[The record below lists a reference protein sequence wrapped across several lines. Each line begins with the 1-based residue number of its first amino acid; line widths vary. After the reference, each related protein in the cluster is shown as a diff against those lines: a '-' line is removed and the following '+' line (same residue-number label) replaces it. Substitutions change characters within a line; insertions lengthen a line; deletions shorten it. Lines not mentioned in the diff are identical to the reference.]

1 VLTVGYSLWTI
12 RRIFFGPLPDHLK
25 DVKEASPI
33 MTVPLLVFAVLA
45 VFIGIYPKIVTDYLL
60 PLIGSLLPL

>member
-1 VLTVGYSLWTI
+1 
-12 RRIFFGPLPDHLK
+12 
-25 DVKEASPI
+25 